1 MSEPKFKYGDKVRI
15 TTGFYR
21 GVIGRVID
29 CNKSGGWFKKKEWKY
44 TIEAVAPDFPVR
56 GHMLRRESGL
66 EMVEVNHE

>member
-29 CNKSGGWFKKKEWKY
+29 CNKSGGWFKKKNGN
-44 TIEAVAPDFPVR
+44 TR
-56 GHMLRRESGL
+56 LRQSL
-66 EMVEVNHE
+66 LISLSVVICFVENRD